1 MPYSKPIEAFEDMIN
16 VFDPQ
21 AAEGLT
27 AVFQWDV
34 LGENGGVW
42 HIKVADGKAELINE
56 RHPSPTVSQ
65 TCGTDLFLS
74 MVNYEI
80 NGMQAFMSGKLKMTG
95 DMNVAQKIYEVFPL
109 PQPEG

>member
-1 MPYSKPIEAFEDMIN
+1 MPFTEPIQAMEKMVEVFNPEAAKGM
-16 VFDPQ
+16 
-21 AAEGLT
+21 T

-34 LGENGGVW
+34 LGDNGGVW
-42 HIKVADGKAELINE
+42 HIKVADGTAELFNE

-80 NGMQAFMSGKLKMTG
+80 NGMQAFMSGRLKMTG
-95 DMNVAQKIYEVFPL
+95 DMNVAQMIYDLFPL
-109 PQPEG
+109 PQPGQ